1 MLESYRENLIKQLA
15 FCKRCYGTTY
25 SWNPDKRKYVM
36 MKTKRDIKIYH
47 TMSVLIA
54 LNVFCMVISHFY
66 NGRCSENVF
75 RILSLHI
82 VGAAVASGVTRLIQ
96 NGKERSENIVR
107 LLNEIEDLPETSKKY
122 YRIILK
128 NYMKREIIR
137 MR

>member
-1 MLESYRENLIKQLA
+1 
-15 FCKRCYGTTY
+15 
-25 SWNPDKRKYVM
+25 M
-36 MKTKRDIKIYH
+36 MKTKRDIKIYN
-47 TMSVLIA
+47 TMSALIA
-54 LNVFCMVISHFY
+54 LNVLCMVISHFY
-66 NGRCSENVF
+66 NGRYSENVF

-122 YRIILK
+122 YRVILK